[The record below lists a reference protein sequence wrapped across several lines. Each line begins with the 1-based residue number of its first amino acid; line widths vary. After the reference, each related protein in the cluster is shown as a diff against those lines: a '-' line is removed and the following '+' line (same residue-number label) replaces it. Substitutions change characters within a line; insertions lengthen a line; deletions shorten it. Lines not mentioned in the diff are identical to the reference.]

1 MLIIFHLSLTVL
13 FSIDIKFFSLEV
25 DSPVFLHIITFCKVL
40 YKIKIKTLI
49 VGTPAKKKL
58 KDLYNPLKILLFI
71 LFIQICLG
79 IFTLISGLNIY
90 LASAHQITSV
100 LLVFSALNLYFFRA
114 K

>member
-49 VGTPAKKKL
+49 VGTPTKK
-58 KDLYNPLKILLFI
+58 N
-71 LFIQICLG
+71 
-79 IFTLISGLNIY
+79 
-90 LASAHQITSV
+90 
-100 LLVFSALNLYFFRA
+100 
-114 K
+114 